1 MTQAVSRLRQLDY
14 KQGVIYFGFLGIFLF
29 FALTLHDVGFLSPRN
44 LTNIVLQTAPAT
56 IMAIGL
62 VSRCPPGRSTSASAQ
77 SLLSRL
83 SPPRLPSKATRWS
96 SASSPASEPVP

>member
-44 LTNIVLQTAPAT
+44 LTNIILQT
-56 IMAIGL
+56 
-62 VSRCPPGRSTSASAQ
+62 
-77 SLLSRL
+77 
-83 SPPRLPSKATRWS
+83 
-96 SASSPASEPVP
+96 